1 MPGTAV
7 SPAQKTKKI
16 LIIEDEGEMC
26 LILNLI
32 LDGKDMELDHVKTLQ
47 SASEYLEKQKPS
59 VVILDNQLPD
69 GLGVD
74 FINYLKLYYPQIRI
88 IMISGYGASAR
99 DVALENGADAFLEKP
114 FTRDQLYATIE
125 ELMSKAEE

>member
-7 SPAQKTKKI
+7 SPDQKTKKI

-26 LILNLI
+26 LVLNLI

-47 SASEYLEKQKPS
+47 SASEYLQKQKPS
-59 VVILDNQLPD
+59 VVILDNKLPD

-88 IMISGYGASAR
+88 IMISGYGGSAR
-99 DVALENGADAFLEKP
+99 DVAMENGADAFLEKP
-114 FTRDQLYATIE
+114 FTRDQIYTTIE
-125 ELMSKAEE
+125 ELMSKTEE